1 MGGLY
6 IAAALLMI
14 ILHGNMIPGMF
25 ASIFEGAFDIQAI
38 FGGFMGS
45 VVMLGIKRGL
55 FSNEAGVGASAT
67 AAGSAGVSHPVKQGL
82 VQVLSVFIDTIVIC
96 SATAFL
102 LLCSGV
108 APSADMAGMAYV
120 QAAMNN
126 VFGTAGVV
134 FITVALILFAF
145 TTLLGNYYFA
155 ETGAAVSAASK
166 LPVRDIRIT
175 QRVIAIVIVLI
186 GSVASLGIVWD
197 TADVLM
203 GLMAVINVPII
214 FLIAKPALRC
224 LEDYRAQK
232 QAGKNPV
239 FKAADIE
246 LKEETDFWN

>member
-1 MGGLY
+1 
-6 IAAALLMI
+6 
-14 ILHGNMIPGMF
+14 
-25 ASIFEGAFDIQAI
+25 
-38 FGGFMGS
+38 
-45 VVMLGIKRGL
+45 
-55 FSNEAGVGASAT
+55 
-67 AAGSAGVSHPVKQGL
+67 
-82 VQVLSVFIDTIVIC
+82 
-96 SATAFL
+96 
-102 LLCSGV
+102 
-108 APSADMAGMAYV
+108 MAGMAYV

-134 FITVALILFAF
+134 FITFALILFAF

-155 ETGAAVSAASK
+155 ETGMAYLCGK
-166 LPVRDIRIT
+166 TPVKGVRIT